1 MSTFHM
7 FINSLD
13 IQLSLENTRVGMPYP
28 TVKNPHVTL
37 QLPPISLIP
46 QPQIQTAMD
55 SVVL

>member
-1 MSTFHM
+1 M